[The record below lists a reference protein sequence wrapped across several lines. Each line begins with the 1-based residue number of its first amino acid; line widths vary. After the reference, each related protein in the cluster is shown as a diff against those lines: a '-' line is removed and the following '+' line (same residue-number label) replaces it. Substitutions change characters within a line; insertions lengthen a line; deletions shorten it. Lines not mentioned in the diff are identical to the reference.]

1 MSATYSLAGLAS
13 LVSLLLL
20 LPIALRDPKRLRSLR
35 RAAPKPGVERKLL
48 GWGTL
53 LPGVALVVMGQWPAF
68 LVWLGV
74 VTTVGWLLVNG
85 LAWQGRAQ
93 SP

>member
-1 MSATYSLAGLAS
+1 MSTYSLAAVAS
-13 LVSLLLL
+13 LISLLLL

-35 RAAPKPGVERKLL
+35 RPAPKPGIERKLL

-53 LPGVALVVMGQWPAF
+53 LPGVALALTGQWPAF

-74 VTTVGWLLVNG
+74 VTTAGWLLVNS
-85 LAWQGRAQ
+85 LAQRPADTR
-93 SP
+93 

>member
-1 MSATYSLAGLAS
+1 MSTSSLAALAS
-13 LVSLLLL
+13 LISLLLL

-35 RAAPKPGVERKLL
+35 RPAPKPGIERKLL

-53 LPGVALVVMGQWPAF
+53 LPGVALVAMAQWPAF

-74 VTTVGWLLVNG
+74 VTTAGWLLVNG
-85 LAWQGRAQ
+85 LAQKPGDT
-93 SP
+93 P

>member
-1 MSATYSLAGLAS
+1 MSTYGLAAVAS

-35 RAAPKPGVERKLL
+35 RPAPKPGVERKLL

-53 LPGVALVVMGQWPAF
+53 LPGAVLVLMGHWPAF
-68 LVWLGV
+68 LVWVGV
-74 VTTVGWLLVNG
+74 VTTAGWLLVNG
-85 LAWQGRAQ
+85 LAQ
-93 SP
+93 SPADIS